1 MFILGQL
8 LYSAG
13 GLLDILCKIFYFLLV
28 ARIFLSWVNPDPYHP
43 IVEFIYKITE
53 PILGPIRRIIPLQ
66 VGVIDLSPI
75 IAFIALDFLRR
86 FLVGSLYHLAG
97 QLM

>member
-8 LYSAG
+8 LSSLA
-13 GLLDILCKIFYFLLV
+13 GLLDVICTVFYFLFI
-28 ARIFLSWVNPDPYHP
+28 ARIFLSWVNPDPYNP
-43 IVEFIYKITE
+43 IVEFIYKVTE

-66 VGVIDLSPI
+66 VGMIDLSPI

-86 FLVGSLYHLAG
+86 FIVGSLYHLATRF
-97 QLM
+97 M

>member
-8 LYSAG
+8 LYSAA
-13 GLLDILCKIFYFLLV
+13 GLLDIICKAFYVLLF
-28 ARIFLSWVNPDPYHP
+28 ARIVLSWVNPDPYNP
-43 IVEFIYKITE
+43 VVEFIYKVTE
-53 PILGPIRRIIPLQ
+53 PILGFVRRIIPLQ
-66 VGVIDLSPI
+66 IGMFDLSPI